1 MPQRRR
7 RRQRVAAHRQREAG
21 RRERQRP
28 SPPVNLANQLLVTR
42 QQAAVLLA
50 CSCSKLWRMEQDGL
64 LRPIKLGP
72 QSSCQTYYATSDLHA
87 LVNGR

>member
-1 MPQRRR
+1 MPQRP
-7 RRQRVAAHRQREAG
+7 RRQRVAAHRQREVAH
-21 RRERQRP
+21 ERQHRP
-28 SPPVNLANQLLVTR
+28 TPPANLASQLLVTR

-50 CSCSKLWRMEQDGL
+50 CSCSKLWRMEKDGL

-87 LVNGR
+87 LVNAGR